1 MYIEHLAIPK
11 IPKQINGNLSLVR
24 QIEKISPLFKMASI
38 DNKIIPDKIRR
49 TVTSHSA
56 EMILSTNKCWDNTP
70 EAPPKY
76 STCNYK

>member
-1 MYIEHLAIPK
+1 M
-11 IPKQINGNLSLVR
+11 R

-70 EAPPKY
+70 EAPQSIVPVTINSVPFY
-76 STCNYK
+76 WQDIRTS